1 MKTTLD
7 YFREIC
13 EIPHG
18 SYNIDSI
25 SDYLVDFAKARNL
38 FYIQDELKNVIIK
51 KPASEGYE
59 NEPGIIL
66 QGHMDMVAVKTADCK
81 KDLATEGLDLVEE
94 DGYLYA
100 KNTSLGGD
108 DGIAVAIALHI
119 LDDDSIMHPSLECI
133 FTVNEEVGMDGAVG
147 IDMSVI
153 DGRKLI
159 NIDSEEE
166 GVITVSCAGGVRVCP
181 YLKIKKAPV
190 KGDVYSVKITGLLGG
205 HSGTSIHLGRANAN
219 ILAGRLLY
227 EIRSLSDIKIISIE
241 GGEKD
246 NAIANYAYITFSTNA
261 DNAELEECIKKFNSK
276 VLNEY
281 RGKDDGIKVTLE
293 QLEKRLD
300 KESDSPNYLFREC
313 IDNTDSI
320 IDALIAVPD
329 GVIKMCDY
337 TDMVETSLNLGVM
350 RIEDDKLALDFCVRS
365 SVSADKESLKNRV
378 ADAVKECGF
387 VVECKGDYPA
397 WEYNDKST
405 LTKQIVDCYERLYGE
420 KPVVTGVHAGLEC
433 GILRDKIKDLDCVS
447 IGPNILNIHTVKER
461 LDLASCERTEKLVLE
476 VLKNKNK

>member
-1 MKTTLD
+1 MKSTLD
-7 YFREIC
+7 FFKEIC
-13 EIPHG
+13 AIPHG

-25 SDYLVDFAKARNL
+25 SDYLVDFAKERGL
-38 FYIQDELKNVIIK
+38 FYVQDELKNVIIK
-51 KPASEGYE
+51 KPASSGYE
-59 NEPGIIL
+59 NVPGIIL

-81 KDLATEGLDLVEE
+81 KDMAVEGLDLMEE
-94 DGYLYA
+94 GGYLFA
-100 KNTSLGGD
+100 ENTSLGGD
-108 DGIAVAIALHI
+108 DGIALAMALHI
-119 LDDDSIMHPSLECI
+119 LDDDSIIHPSLECI

-153 DGRKLI
+153 EGRKLI

-181 YLKIKKAPV
+181 YLKIKKSPV
-190 KGDVYSVKITGLLGG
+190 KGNVYSVKITGLLGG
-205 HSGTSIHLGRANAN
+205 HSGTSIHLKRANAN
-219 ILAGRLLY
+219 ILAGRLLDDM
-227 EIRSLSDIKIISIE
+227 RSLSPVKIISIE

-246 NAIANYAYITFSTNA
+246 NAIANYAHITFSSNT
-261 DNAELEECIKKFNSK
+261 DYDELDDCIKKFNSK

-281 RGKDDGIKVTLE
+281 RGRDDSIKVSLE
-293 QLEKRLD
+293 ELEKRLD

-320 IDALIAVPD
+320 IDALTSVPD

-350 RIEDDKLALDFCVRS
+350 RLEDDRFTLDFCVRS
-365 SVSADKESLKNRV
+365 SVSADKEALKKRV
-378 ADAVKECGF
+378 SDTVKASGF
-387 VVECKGDYPA
+387 IVECKGDYPA
-397 WEYNDKST
+397 WEYNENSV
-405 LTKQIVDCYERLYGE
+405 LTNQIVKCYEDVYGE

-447 IGPNILNIHTVKER
+447 IGPNILNIHTVKEK

-476 VLKNKNK
+476 VLKFRE

>member
-1 MKTTLD
+1 MKSTLD

-13 EIPHG
+13 AIPHG
-18 SYNIDSI
+18 SYNIDAI
-25 SDYLVDFAKARNL
+25 SDYLVDFAKERNL
-38 FYIQDELKNVIIK
+38 LFIRDKHKNVIIK
-51 KPASEGYE
+51 KPASAGYE

-66 QGHMDMVAVKTADCK
+66 QGHMDMVAVKTADSK
-81 KDLATEGLDLVEE
+81 KDMATEGMDLVEE
-94 DGYLYA
+94 DGYLFA

-108 DGIAVAIALHI
+108 DGIAVAMALHI

-147 IDMSVI
+147 IDMSHI
-153 DGRKLI
+153 EGRKLI

-181 YLKIKKAPV
+181 YLKLKKASV
-190 KGDVYSVKITGLLGG
+190 KGDVYALKITGLLGG
-205 HSGTSIHLGRANAN
+205 HSGTSIHLKRANAN
-219 ILAGRLLY
+219 ILAGRLLN
-227 EIRSLSDIKIISIE
+227 ELRLLSDIKIIAIE

-246 NAIANYAYITFSTNA
+246 NAIANFANITFATDA
-261 DNAELEECIKKFNSK
+261 DFDAIDECVKVFNSK

-281 RGKDDGIKVTLE
+281 RGIDDGIKITLE

-320 IDALIAVPD
+320 IDALINVPD

-350 RIEDDKLALDFCVRS
+350 GMDNERFFLDFCVRS
-365 SVSADKESLKNRV
+365 SVSADKEALKNRV
-378 ADAVKECGF
+378 ADAVSACGF
-387 VVECKGDYPA
+387 IVECKGDYPA
-397 WEYNDKST
+397 WEYNDKSA
-405 LTKQIVDCYERLYGE
+405 LTDQIVNSYEKLFGE
-420 KPVVTGVHAGLEC
+420 KPIVTGVHAGLEC

-447 IGPNILNIHTVKER
+447 IGPNILNIHTVKEK
-461 LDLASCERTEKLVLE
+461 LDLASCERTERLVLE
-476 VLKNKNK
+476 VLKQKEA